1 MTIRE
6 AIARLIE
13 GKSLSEDEA
22 DSVMT
27 AIMAGEA
34 TPSQIAGFLVALR
47 MKGETGPEVA
57 GCARAMRRSALPVE
71 VTVDRPLLDTC
82 GTGGDRSY
90 TMNIS
95 TAAAIVA
102 AAAGVPVAKHG
113 NRSVSSKSGSA
124 DVLEALGVPL
134 ALTPPQ
140 AARCLQEA
148 GITFLF
154 APAFHPAM
162 RHAQATRRELE
173 IRTIFNLLGP
183 LCNPAGARRQVVGV
197 YDAGAVDLVADAL
210 KRLGTERALVVH
222 GRDGLDELSI
232 AAPTLAAWVEPHSI
246 RRFEVHPESV
256 GLRPA
261 PVEAIRGGSAREN
274 AQALRAVLSGE
285 DRGPRRDVTLLNAG
299 AALWVAG
306 EAESLQEGIEQA
318 AELIDSGRAMAK
330 LEQLVA
336 VSRRVAE
343 EAGAA

>member
-6 AIARLIE
+6 AIARLI
-13 GKSLSEDEA
+13 GGRSLSEDEA
-22 DSVMT
+22 DSVMS

-57 GCARAMRRSALPVE
+57 GCARAMRRAALTVE
-71 VTVDRPLLDTC
+71 VAVDRPLLDTC
-82 GTGGDRSY
+82 GTGGDGRY
-90 TMNIS
+90 TFNIS

-102 AAAGVPVAKHG
+102 AAAGIPVAKHG

-124 DVLEALGVPL
+124 DVLEALGIPV

-148 GITFLF
+148 GIAFLF

-173 IRTIFNLLGP
+173 VRTIFNLLGP

-197 YDAGAVDLVADAL
+197 YDAGVVDLVAEAL
-210 KRLGTERALVVH
+210 RRLGTERALVVH

-232 AAPTLAAWVEPHSI
+232 TAPTLAAWVEPDGI
-246 RRFEVHPESV
+246 RRFEVDPVS
-256 GLRPA
+256 LRLRTA
-261 PVEAIRGGSAREN
+261 PMEAIRGGGAREN

-299 AALWVAG
+299 AALWVGG
-306 EAESLQEGIEQA
+306 EAESLREGIERA

-336 VSRRVAE
+336 VSQRVVQ